1 MLKTCLAT
9 AVAMTALG
17 SAVFA
22 EPYVDYTPKKGFT
35 HVQFIKV
42 DPNHLDDYIVGLKK
56 TWVPGEEAAKRHGV
70 IDYYGIDVKLNGA
83 DGGANVALIEHVV
96 SAAMLD
102 PDKAR
107 DQAVEKESFAAMPKD
122 QMDAKVKDF
131 DKYRTFVG
139 DDYYTELDLGH

>member
-1 MLKTCLAT
+1 MFKCCLAT
-9 AVAMTALG
+9 AIAVTALG
-17 SAVFA
+17 TVVFA
-22 EPYVDYTPKKGFT
+22 EPYVDYTPKKGFV
-35 HVQFIKV
+35 HVQFIRV
-42 DPNHLDDYIVGLKK
+42 DPNHIDDYLVGLKR

-70 IDYYGIDVKLNGA
+70 IDYYGIDVKLNGG
-83 DGGANVALIEHVV
+83 DGKANVVLIEHIVN
-96 SAAMLD
+96 AAMLD

-139 DDYYTELDLGH
+139 DDYYTELDLGR

>member
-1 MLKTCLAT
+1 
-9 AVAMTALG
+9 V
-17 SAVFA
+17 
-22 EPYVDYTPKKGFT
+22 
-35 HVQFIKV
+35 KV
-42 DPNHLDDYIVGLKK
+42 DPNHIDDYIVGLKR
-56 TWVPGEEAAKRHGV
+56 TWVPGEEAAKRHGI
-70 IDYYGIDVKLNGA
+70 IDWYGINVKMNGG
-83 DGGANVALIEHVV
+83 DGQANVVLVEHVV

-107 DQAVEKESFAAMPKD
+107 DQAMEKESFAAMPKD